1 MAAGWDALLPFLGD
15 AVAVSLPIEDRDAT
29 FADYAAAVPDGDVIV
44 GHSMGGITASL
55 VAARCGARVVYVA
68 ALLPRA
74 GAALKDLFA
83 EMLCPGL
90 ELERRDG
97 LDYFTDA
104 GARARGLDPAH
115 LRGQALAPYFEPLE
129 DPVPGTYIA
138 CARDRVVRPDFQ
150 RSVADHVLDCG
161 HQPQVECPEALAALL

>member
-1 MAAGWDALLPFLGD
+1 
-15 AVAVSLPIEDRDAT
+15 
-29 FADYAAAVPDGDVIV
+29 VPDGDVIV
-44 GHSMGGITASL
+44 GHSMGGITASI
-55 VAARCGARVVYVA
+55 VAGRCGARVVYVA

-74 GAALKDLFA
+74 GVPLKDLFA

-97 LDYFTDA
+97 LDHFTDA

-115 LRGQALAPYFEPLE
+115 LRGQALTPYFEPLE
-129 DPVPGTYIA
+129 AAVPGTYIA
-138 CARDRVVRPDFQ
+138 CARDRVVRPEFQ

-161 HQPQVECPEALAALL
+161 HLPQIERPAELAALLR

>member
-1 MAAGWDALLPFLGD
+1 MAPALPC
-15 AVAVSLPIEDRDAT
+15 EDRDAG

-55 VAARCGARVVYVA
+55 VARRCGARVVYVA

-74 GAALKDLFA
+74 GVALKDLFA

-97 LDYFTDA
+97 LDFFTDA

-115 LRGQALAPYFEPLE
+115 LRGQALRPYFDRLD

-138 CARDRVVRPDFQ
+138 CARDRVVRPEWQ
-150 RSVADHVLDCG
+150 ATVADVTLDCG
-161 HQPQVECPEALAALL
+161 HQPQTECPEALAALL

>member
-1 MAAGWDALLPFLGD
+1 
-15 AVAVSLPIEDRDAT
+15 
-29 FADYAAAVPDGDVIV
+29 VPDGDVIV

-74 GAALKDLFA
+74 GVALKDVLG

-97 LDYFTDA
+97 LDHFTEA

-115 LRGQALAPYFEPLE
+115 LRGQALAPYFAPLE
-129 DPVPGTYIA
+129 DALPGTYIA
-138 CARDRVVRPDFQ
+138 CARDRVVRPEWQ
-150 RSVADHVLDCG
+150 ATVADVTLDCG
-161 HQPQVECPEALAALL
+161 HLPQTECPEALAALLA

>member
-1 MAAGWDALLPFLGD
+1 V
-15 AVAVSLPIEDRDAT
+15 VAVDLPIEDREAT
-29 FADYAAAVPDGDVIV
+29 FADYAASVPDCDVVV

-68 ALLPRA
+68 AMQPRA
-74 GAALKDLFA
+74 GTPLKDLFA
-83 EMLCPGL
+83 EQLCPGL

-115 LRGQALAPYFEPLE
+115 LRGQALAPYFAPLD
-129 DPVPGTYIA
+129 DPTPGTYIA
-138 CARDRVVRPDFQ
+138 CARDQVVRPDFQ
-150 RSVADHVLDCG
+150 ASVADVTLDCG
-161 HQPQVECPEALAALL
+161 HLPQIECPEALAALL